1 MIKGFGVLA
10 FALYLL
16 LCFQIGT
23 FGPGVAIWFLSLI
36 LISAGIV
43 SSILFFLPPVFES
56 KALLPIQLY
65 AWVNP
70 RALIDSFC
78 EVCDLIR
85 KDGLLSLESAR
96 QSIRDP
102 WMQYALKK
110 MSEGFEPKMVLPVI
124 RNEGL
129 KSAALFEQADL
140 YKDRVLNTIP
150 LFGLVASL
158 FHLMGFLQSNE
169 PHLVSASFVPFVIS
183 ILLQMVLSLWIQR
196 RFDFLSDRA
205 KNYHAVLEEGV
216 AGLGDGISADV
227 LKDRLMARI
236 THA

>member
-1 MIKGFGVLA
+1 MIKGFGILA
-10 FALYLL
+10 LALYLL
-16 LCFQIGT
+16 LCTQIGT
-23 FGPGVAIWFLSLI
+23 FGPGVAIWILSLI
-36 LISAGIV
+36 LITAGTV
-43 SSILFFLPPVFES
+43 SSALFYLPPVFEP
-56 KALLPIQLY
+56 KAFLPIQLY

-70 RALIDSFC
+70 KALIESFC
-78 EVCDLIR
+78 DVCDLIR

-102 WMQYALKK
+102 WMQYALRK

-124 RNEGL
+124 HNEGL
-129 KSAALFEQADL
+129 KSAALFAEAES
-140 YKDRVLNTIP
+140 YKDRVLSTIP
-150 LFGLVASL
+150 LFGLIASL
-158 FHLMGFLQSNE
+158 FHLMVFLQKND
-169 PHLVSASFVPFVIS
+169 PHLASASFVPFVLS
-183 ILLQMVLSLWIQR
+183 ILMQLVLSLWIQR
-196 RFDFLSDRA
+196 RIDFLSDRA